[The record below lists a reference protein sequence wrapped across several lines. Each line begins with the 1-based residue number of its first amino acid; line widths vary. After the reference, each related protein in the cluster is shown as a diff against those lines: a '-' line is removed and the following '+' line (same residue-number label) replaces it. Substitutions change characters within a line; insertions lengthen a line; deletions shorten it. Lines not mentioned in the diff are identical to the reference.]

1 MGLGLSSANSVSS
14 ERMEFVMRFVFFLIG
29 FASFLACTQFDKFWD
44 GGWLFAGLGFFF
56 ITLAFSDEGGNS

>member
-1 MGLGLSSANSVSS
+1 
-14 ERMEFVMRFVFFLIG
+14 MRFVFFLIG
-29 FASFLACTQFDKFWD
+29 SASFLACTQFDKFWD